1 MTPRIPDFFIVGHP
15 KCGTT
20 ALFQILRRH
29 PQIYMPAVKEA
40 QFFASEERYRGRP
53 EMSLDE
59 YFALFSGAP
68 DGHRAGEASVLYL
81 WSRTAAT
88 RIAEVQPKAQI
99 IAILREP
106 ASFLHSL
113 HLQLVQGQVEME
125 KDFGKALALEERRRR
140 GEHDARSLACAP
152 TMLLYGDY
160 VQYVDQ
166 LRRYE
171 AAFSPDR
178 VLTLV
183 YDDFRRDNE
192 GAVRAVMRFLEVD
205 DAVALEQTEANPT
218 VRVRS
223 QRLNILTRSV
233 YKGSGPI
240 SRTAKAT
247 IKAIVP
253 SRRVRRRMLDA
264 TQRRVVYADPQQPDE
279 DLMLEL
285 RRRFK
290 PQVEAASE
298 HLGRDL
304 VALWGYDRI

>member
-20 ALFQILRRH
+20 ALFEILSRH
-29 PQIYMPAVKEA
+29 PRIYMPAVKEA
-40 QFFASEERYRGRP
+40 QFFASEERYRMRP
-53 EMSLDE
+53 ELSLDE
-59 YFALFSGAP
+59 YLALFSTAP
-68 DGHRAGEASVLYL
+68 DDHRAGEASVLYL
-81 WSRTAAT
+81 WSHTAAT
-88 RIAEVQPKAQI
+88 RIAEVQPNARI

-106 ASFLHSL
+106 ASFLRSL
-113 HLQLVQGQVEME
+113 HLQFVQGQVEME
-125 KDFGKALALEERRRR
+125 KDFGKALALEGSRRR
-140 GEHDARSLACAP
+140 GEHDSRSLACSP
-152 TMLLYGDY
+152 TMLLYADY

-178 VLTLV
+178 VLTLI

-192 GAVRAVMRFLEVD
+192 GTVRSVMRFLEVD
-205 DAVALEQTEANPT
+205 DGVSLAQAEANPT

-223 QRLNILTRSV
+223 QRLNILTRSL
-233 YKGSGPI
+233 YKGSNPI
-240 SRTAKAT
+240 SRTAKTT

-253 SRRVRRRMLDA
+253 SRRLRRRMLDA
-264 TQRRVVYADPQQPDE
+264 TQRHVIYTSPQPPDE
-279 DLMLEL
+279 DLMVEL

-304 VALWGYDRI
+304 VALWGYDEL